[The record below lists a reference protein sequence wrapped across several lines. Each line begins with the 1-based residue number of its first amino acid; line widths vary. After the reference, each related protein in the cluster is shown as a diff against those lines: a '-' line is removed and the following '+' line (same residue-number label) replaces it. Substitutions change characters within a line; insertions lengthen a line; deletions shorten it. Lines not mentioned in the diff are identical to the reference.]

1 VLAAL
6 LHSLLYSLTHIH
18 PPSPIMLVSKLPES
32 IQRQDEMTGVLGSSL
47 KKIAKKIH
55 RLELMLHNEPAE
67 DAEAHEK
74 QSWQRKM
81 NRLLH
86 YDVAKRLPTLK
97 EVQLAKAK
105 QQKLLNSKNGK
116 RVVVRVSE

>member
-1 VLAAL
+1 
-6 LHSLLYSLTHIH
+6 
-18 PPSPIMLVSKLPES
+18 MLVSKLPES

-105 QQKLLNSKNGK
+105 QQKLLNSQNGK